1 VARLGLRSIEVA
13 RLELGDVDQ
22 HRGQL
27 VIRSRARRR
36 DRLPLTVE
44 VGKAL
49 AAHLPDAR
57 PRTQCRRLF
66 VTCRAPGRSIRADL
80 VGDVVKRACR
90 RAGLSTVGSHRLR
103 HALATELLSKG
114 VMLTEISQVLR
125 HRDLA
130 TTAIYVKVGLIS
142 LRAVAQPWPDAVR
155 AARGNGMLVGE
166 AIRLDVSDIDWDQG
180 VLLVRQS
187 KSGKSRMVPHGAA
200 RCRCNRA
207 CSPR

>member
-1 VARLGLRSIEVA
+1 
-13 RLELGDVDQ
+13 
-22 HRGQL
+22 
-27 VIRSRARRR
+27 VIRGKARRR
-36 DRLPLTVE
+36 GRLPLTVE

-49 AAHLPDAR
+49 AAHQADTR

-66 VTCRAPGRSIRADL
+66 VTCRAPGRSIRPDL

-103 HALATELLSKG
+103 HGLATELLSKG
-114 VMLTEISQVLR
+114 VTLTEISQVLR

-130 TTAIYVKVGLIS
+130 TTAIYAKVGLIS

-187 KSGKSRMVPHGAA
+187 KSGKSRMVPVQPSMLTALKTYGDRRVQFRPGRTTPTSSTHLPAG
-200 RCRCNRA
+200 
-207 CSPR
+207 S